1 MNNKEKK
8 ANDLFLSIGEI
19 DDSLVDEAISY
30 KRVRK
35 KSFNFGALA
44 ACFALLIV
52 LAVAMPL
59 IGQLGNSA
67 GETPDPEQ
75 NAAGAL
81 DLLFLECKGKEYE
94 RYESFEE
101 LCYVGVAKLV
111 WQYTDSGEI
120 YALELTEQQ
129 LRYIE
134 EKLGNGTQAGADSP
148 KLSCKV
154 WILDGKGNVKTPYL
168 KNDDGNVGC
177 TVFDFEA
184 EIIPNDAFVK
194 CISDIMN

>member
-1 MNNKEKK
+1 MNKDQKT
-8 ANDLFLSIGEI
+8 DVLFSSIGEI
-19 DDSLVDEAISY
+19 DDALIDEAISY
-30 KRVRK
+30 KKVRRR
-35 KSFNFGALA
+35 SFKFGALA
-44 ACFALLIV
+44 ACLALLIV
-52 LAVAMPL
+52 LAVAVPL
-59 IGQLGNSA
+59 MSQMGLNGGS
-67 GETPDPEQ
+67 EVPEQ
-75 NAAGAL
+75 NAACAL

-101 LCYVGVAKLV
+101 LSYVGVATLV

-120 YALELTEQQ
+120 YALKLTEQQ
-129 LRYIE
+129 LEFIE
-134 EKLGNGTQAGADSP
+134 SKLGKGTAAGEDSP